1 MEPKHSIY
9 ISSNYLVN
17 LIRRIKK
24 EIFVK
29 RKYLNTKQS
38 FLWTILKLEAF
49 GCFMLER

>member
-29 RKYLNTKQS
+29 RKYLNTKQI
-38 FLWTILKLEAF
+38 FLVDNIEARSIWMF
-49 GCFMLER
+49 YA